1 MKNLDLYFKISK
13 SRGGIYVQLW
23 SRVKGFILSLGSPEK
38 AYRNSVRLKELE
50 ELTEKQARLLTE
62 IYAQLDR
69 KRTEKE
75 IPHRIPPLQ
84 RE

>member
-1 MKNLDLYFKISK
+1 MRELDLYFKISK

-23 SRVKGFILSLGSPEK
+23 SRAKGFVLSLGSPEK
-38 AYRNSVRLKELE
+38 AYSNSVRLKELE

-62 IYAQLDR
+62 IYATTKD
-69 KRTEKE
+69 KKTEKE